1 MKTMGLFFWSAL
13 FFTYVNNIE
22 GNAMK
27 LLVFILAGAAIY
39 LTYLDA
45 SQGNDLVNQQ
55 ARYCKMVKLH
65 QETDGKNGWPDYN
78 GNAKE
83 VCHE

>member
-1 MKTMGLFFWSAL
+1 
-13 FFTYVNNIE
+13 
-22 GNAMK
+22 MK
-27 LLVFILAGAAIY
+27 LLALILAAAAVY
-39 LTYLDA
+39 LTYMDA

-55 ARYCKMVKLH
+55 TRYCDMVRLY
-65 QETDGKNGWPDYN
+65 QDTNGQSGWPDYN